1 MADPAFREVSYQD
14 VRSHPGRYNQA
25 MNDSPMAIKKLLVG
39 MIALGCLLTAA
50 GLWVFT
56 SDPGKNPVTSVT
68 MRLGI
73 MLGALWL
80 ALPKQGEHLAWEKC
94 LPATVAVI
102 VVLSFVRGSWRVLI
116 YAIPAAI
123 VVGIAAVFLRP
134 KSKRRPPP
142 R

>member
-1 MADPAFREVSYQD
+1 
-14 VRSHPGRYNQA
+14 
-25 MNDSPMAIKKLLVG
+25 MNDSPMAVRKLLVG
-39 MIALGCLLTAA
+39 IIAIGCLATAA
-50 GLWVFT
+50 GLWLFT
-56 SDPGKNPVTSVT
+56 DDPGKNPVTSVT

-94 LPATVAVI
+94 LPAAVAVI
-102 VVLSFVRGSWRVLI
+102 VVLSFMKGSWRVLI

-123 VVGIAAVFLRP
+123 VVGIAAAFLRP

>member
-1 MADPAFREVSYQD
+1 MA
-14 VRSHPGRYNQA
+14 VRR
-25 MNDSPMAIKKLLVG
+25 LLVG
-39 MIALGCLLTAA
+39 LIALGCLATAA

-56 SDPGKNPVTSVT
+56 GDWKNPATSVT
-68 MRLGI
+68 VRLGI

-80 ALPKQGEHLAWEKC
+80 ALPKQGENLAWEKC
-94 LPATVAVI
+94 LPAVIAVI
-102 VVLSFVRGSWRVLI
+102 AVLAFVRGSWRVLI

-134 KSKRRPPP
+134 RSKRRPPH

>member
-1 MADPAFREVSYQD
+1 
-14 VRSHPGRYNQA
+14 
-25 MNDSPMAIKKLLVG
+25 MNDSPLAVRKLIVG
-39 MIALGCLLTAA
+39 IIALGCLATAA
-50 GLWVFT
+50 GLWIFAD
-56 SDPGKNPVTSVT
+56 DPIRNPVVSVT

-80 ALPKQGEHLAWEKC
+80 ALPRQGESLAWEKC
-94 LPATVAVI
+94 LPAVVAVI
-102 VVLSFVRGSWRVLI
+102 TVLAFVRGSWRVLI

-134 KSKRRPPP
+134 RPKRRPP